1 MAVVSPFAQIQ
12 DSLPPLTPAPQPISL
27 ADLQGLGGAQT
38 SPSNVFASAAP
49 KVSLDQNPAHQ
60 IKGAFA
66 NGNPSEGIQLHEQQQ
81 LGKDYEKDADP
92 YGSADNHPG
101 FWGKIAHGLN
111 VATGGVNRR
120 NFEEMGLQ
128 KSLQELLKEQST
140 EAEQGATASH
150 LNAETPEVAPNAE
163 SLRKEQGAQ
172 TENLESET
180 RDRDLTAAQG
190 PPLASAYAHA
200 VNEALKAGR
209 DPSQDPIVQQLS
221 DAITSIQKQT
231 APKGGEHVD
240 LVGSNGKPIAASYDP
255 ATKQYMDASGK
266 VIQNPVPYEKPNQ
279 AGMVT
284 LIAPDPNNPGGGI
297 VERVGAGAKITP
309 GSQTTAGFN
318 AMNTPT
324 TNQRTA
330 SGRAENVL
338 AMVPEVT
345 SRLDA
350 MKGQIGPEMGR
361 WNEFMQGKVGTSNPQ
376 FAALRSDL
384 LMMSSAVALAHAQG
398 RLPENLREEFDN
410 AINAP
415 KQTPENLK
423 ATINTMVPW
432 LEQVRDQ
439 GERPGTPHASPTN
452 EPQRPANVPEG
463 YVFKDGPKGK
473 GWYKP

>member
-12 DSLPPLTPAPQPISL
+12 DSLPPLTPPPMMSPMDAQGMGSSGAPS
-27 ADLQGLGGAQT
+27 
-38 SPSNVFASAAP
+38 VFAPMP
-49 KVSLDQNPAHQ
+49 KVTQDQNPAHQ
-60 IKGAFA
+60 VQGAFA
-66 NGNPSEGIQLHEQQQ
+66 NSNPSEAIQLHEQQK
-81 LGKDYEKDADP
+81 LAKDYQKDADP

-111 VATGGVNRR
+111 VATGGENRR
-120 NFEEMGLQ
+120 GWEEMGLQ

-140 EAEQGATASH
+140 EGEQGATTSH
-150 LNAETPEVAPNAE
+150 LNEETAEMPGKTQSEE
-163 SLRKEQGAQ
+163 ELQGA
-172 TENLESET
+172 TTRHTSDEAANLENPAPVVLET
-180 RDRDLTAAQG
+180 DQGIFLRNPKTNELTPLTNQG
-190 PPLASAYAHA
+190 KPLMPF
-200 VNEALKAGR
+200 NK
-209 DPSQDPIVQQLS
+209 
-221 DAITSIQKQT
+221 T
-231 APKGGEHVD
+231 APKGMEKGD
-240 LVGSNGKPIAASYDP
+240 IVGPDGKPMEANFHPD
-255 ATKQYMDASGK
+255 TGK
-266 VIQNPVPYEKPNQ
+266 WTDTTGKEIVNPKPYEKPNQ
-279 AGMVT
+279 AGMIT
-284 LIAPDPNNPGGGI
+284 MIAPDPNNPGGGV
-297 VERVGAGAKITP
+297 VERLGAGAKVAP
-309 GSQTTAGFN
+309 GAQTTAGFN
-318 AMNTPT
+318 SMNTPT

-361 WNEFMQGKVGTSNPQ
+361 WNEFMQGRVGTNNPQ

-423 ATINTMVPW
+423 ATINAMVPW

-439 GERPGTPHASPTN
+439 GERPGTPHAPVN
-452 EPQRPANVPEG
+452 EPTRPANVPEG
-463 YVFKDGPKGK
+463 YTFKDGPKGK
-473 GWYKP
+473 GWYAPTAK